1 MTIELK
7 LSIEDANLI
16 LKALGERPFR
26 EVFTLVEKIQ
36 EQAAAQLEKVG
47 EEDSEVMADNGERP
61 E

>member
-16 LKALGERPFR
+16 LKALGELPFK
-26 EVFTLVEKIQ
+26 EVFPLVDKIQ
-36 EQAAAQLEKVG
+36 KQAAAQLNKIDENGSDVKTD
-47 EEDSEVMADNGERP
+47 DSDRP